1 VAGSYP
7 EAAGA
12 VNEQLNH
19 RRRNVHFRPE
29 NGSRRT
35 RSGPLPDTRR
45 TAPGQCEQ
53 VLPLTLR
60 GQATWLSVMTDLAG
74 KTFVITGATSG
85 IGKITAREL
94 ARRGAHVI
102 LANRSIEKSKPVVDE
117 LVKETGS
124 AKIEVV
130 QCDLADLASVR
141 RCAEELLARNTPIHG
156 LINNAGLAGSRG
168 TTKDGFE
175 LTFGTNH
182 LGHYLLTRLLL
193 DRIKQSGPARIV
205 NVASASHYQ
214 AKRIDWDAL
223 RGKTKSRTG
232 LQEYSVS
239 KLANVLFTKELA
251 RRLEGTNVTAY
262 ALHPG
267 VVATD
272 VWRRVPG
279 PVRWLMKRFMVTP
292 EQGAQTSLRCA
303 TDPALASETG
313 RYYDHDGRE
322 KKPARLARDEALAQ
336 TLWAKSAEW
345 TGLPA

>member
-1 VAGSYP
+1 MS
-7 EAAGA
+7 E
-12 VNEQLNH
+12 
-19 RRRNVHFRPE
+19 
-29 NGSRRT
+29 
-35 RSGPLPDTRR
+35 
-45 TAPGQCEQ
+45 
-53 VLPLTLR
+53 
-60 GQATWLSVMTDLAG
+60 LAG
-74 KTFVITGATSG
+74 KTFVITGANTG
-85 IGKITAREL
+85 IGRITAREL
-94 ARRGAHVI
+94 AQRGAHVI
-102 LANRSIEKSKPVVDE
+102 LACRSADKTQPVIDE
-117 LVKETGS
+117 LKRETGND
-124 AKIEVV
+124 KIEF
-130 QCDLADLASVR
+130 QALDLADLASVR
-141 RCAEELLARNTPIHG
+141 KAADELLARNIPIHG
-156 LINNAGLAGSRG
+156 LINNAGLAGQRG

-182 LGHYLLTRLLL
+182 LGHYLFTRLLL

-205 NVASASHYQ
+205 NVSSHSHYR
-214 AKRIDWDAL
+214 AKKLDWEAL
-223 RGKTKSRTG
+223 RQKTRTTTG
-232 LQEYSVS
+232 LPEYEVS

-251 RRLEGTNVTAY
+251 RRLEGSRVTTY
-262 ALHPG
+262 SLHPG

-322 KKPARLARDEALAQ
+322 KRPARLARDEALAQ